1 MFDYFVFFIIVIIFH
16 PTIVLGS
23 GKTPATPPISNTHRV
38 IYKNYENTIKFNDLF
53 FSHCIEAWSHIGGSN
68 MILKSTC

>member
-23 GKTPATPPISNTHRV
+23 GKTPATLLINNTHRV
-38 IYKNYENTIKFNDLF
+38 KYKNSMKIP
-53 FSHCIEAWSHIGGSN
+53 
-68 MILKSTC
+68 